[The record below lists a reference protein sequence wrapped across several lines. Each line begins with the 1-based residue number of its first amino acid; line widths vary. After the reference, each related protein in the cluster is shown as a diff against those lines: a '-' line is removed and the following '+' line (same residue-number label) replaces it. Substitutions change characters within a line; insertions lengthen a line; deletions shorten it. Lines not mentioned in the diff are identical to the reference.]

1 MDKKPARGEVYLRYQ
16 DKYYT
21 LSERRIPYQR
31 DKTTDLRFFI
41 LTLFAIVMELEDKT
55 PIQPEDVIQ
64 IELPIGL
71 PPKHYKELYDKYEK
85 YFKGDGKVF
94 QV

>member
-1 MDKKPARGEVYLRYQ
+1 
-16 DKYYT
+16 
-21 LSERRIPYQR
+21 
-31 DKTTDLRFFI
+31 
-41 LTLFAIVMELEDKT
+41 MELEDKT

-94 QV
+94 QVEYCGKKYHLCMKDVRAFVQDLAAMMTKMDKIGEAP